1 MNIFS
6 SRYLIRKG
14 LHEFIKD
21 NLSSRELGLVVDV
34 GAGRAPYRGLLKCK
48 KYVGIDIERRGD
60 VENLIIADINK
71 DIPIDSESVDVV
83 ILTEVLEHLRNPNR
97 AMEELCRILKPG
109 GKLVLT
115 TPLLWPL
122 HEEPND
128 FQRFTKYGLEE
139 ILKNSGFKEF
149 KITGYGNYI
158 LSAVILA
165 MFPLRKKIFVP
176 IVLVLNCIG
185 LVFLKLRLGSS
196 VFMISN
202 YAVAVK

>member
-202 YAVAVK
+202 YAV

>member
-202 YAVAVK
+202 YAVATK